1 MFEWVLNTPCRSY
14 IILRTLSF
22 SKWSFWVGICSPV
35 FWLFLICNFRG
46 CIWNRNAVFDWF
58 VLGYGF
64 ILKHNSLR
72 NLLVDGHF
80 HSIPLLSDVDFVAF
94 FPVYFALSRLL
105 HLIMYISSK
114 QFVDWNNLNTF
125 VKYSLFQWLWDSADE
140 SDILYKGYAY
150 KEILSTE
157 IDT

>member
-80 HSIPLLSDVDFVAF
+80 YSIDTSSFWCRFCCF
-94 FPVYFALSRLL
+94 FPCILCFIQITTSDHVHFFKTVRRLKKLKYFCKIFSFSVIVRQCWRIRYTL
-105 HLIMYISSK
+105 
-114 QFVDWNNLNTF
+114 
-125 VKYSLFQWLWDSADE
+125 
-140 SDILYKGYAY
+140 
-150 KEILSTE
+150 
-157 IDT
+157 